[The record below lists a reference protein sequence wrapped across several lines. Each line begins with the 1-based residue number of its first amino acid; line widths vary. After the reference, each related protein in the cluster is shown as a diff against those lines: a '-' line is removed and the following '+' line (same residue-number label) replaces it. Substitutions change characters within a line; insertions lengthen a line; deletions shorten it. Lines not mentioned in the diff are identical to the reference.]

1 VSRGRHYLHFR
12 RHVAAVVLMAIVAAA
27 TNATIGGKGRRRH
40 W

>member
-1 VSRGRHYLHFR
+1 
-12 RHVAAVVLMAIVAAA
+12 VAAVVLMAIVAAA